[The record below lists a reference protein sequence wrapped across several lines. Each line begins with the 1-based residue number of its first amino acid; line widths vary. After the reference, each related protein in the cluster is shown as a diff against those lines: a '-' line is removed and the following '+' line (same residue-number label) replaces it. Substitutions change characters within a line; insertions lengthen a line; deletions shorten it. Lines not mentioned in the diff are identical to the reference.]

1 MAGLLE
7 KIVRF
12 CTFRPLLVVGLTLAL
27 TLAAGV
33 YSVKN
38 FAIDTNTA
46 KLISPD
52 IPWRQ
57 DEIAYA
63 RAFPQFDNLIAAVID
78 GPTPEAVDGAADR
91 LTAALNAPGADAA
104 AQAHVKRAWR
114 PDRNAYLDRE
124 GLLLTDKA
132 GLETTLAD
140 LVARR
145 QLLGGLAAD
154 PSLRGLMRLISGA
167 MEAAEKDQAR
177 FQPFLTPLDRLATTI
192 ETALAGR
199 PAPLSWRLLLDNR
212 EPTVGELRRIVLI
225 EPNLDFGAL
234 EPGAKATREV
244 RATAA
249 TLGIDKAAGFVFRLT
264 GQTPLADEEFG
275 TVAENYEL
283 NLAVTVA
290 LVALVLFL
298 ALRSGKIIFAV
309 LVTLFVGLVIT
320 MGVGLLA
327 VERLNLISVAFAAL
341 FIGLGVDFGIQ
352 FATRYREE
360 RHRTDDL
367 KEALAGAIRSI
378 GYSLSLAA
386 MSLVAGFF
394 CFLPTEFKG
403 VSELGLI
410 AGLGMIVA
418 FVATVAFMPALLA
431 VIRPGPEKRPVET
444 ASLAAVDRWI
454 EHHRALVLIGT
465 AAVVLAGVPALLKLQ
480 FDSNPMHLRS
490 DKVESVSTF
499 YDLARDPQTAPDTIS
514 ILAADL
520 KQADELAA
528 RLTKL
533 PTVARVVTLS
543 TFLPQDQT
551 EKLAMVGK
559 ARAQLADA
567 LDAKPAPA
575 PADADNLKEI
585 GDTLDLL
592 DVAEGQGA
600 PPPMLHF
607 TRAVAALSKATPDQ
621 RAAAQRAIFANF
633 EPLLQTLRTALA
645 PKAATRA
652 DVPEDLTRD
661 WIAADGRSRV
671 EVFPK
676 GETRDNDALA
686 KFASDVRAIA
696 PHATGAPITVV
707 DAGATIVRAFAEAGA
722 LAFIAIFAILYIAM
736 RSVKDVALA
745 LGPLVLAGIMS
756 LEAAQLLGM
765 SLDFANIIALP
776 LMFAVGVAF
785 HIYYLIAWRK
795 GVADMLAS
803 SLTRAIF
810 FSSLTTGIAFGSLC
824 LSSHPG
830 TAGMGKLLAISLF
843 FTLLAAFVIVPAFLG
858 PPPDIDDLPGDP
870 KRIV

>member
-12 CTFRPLLVVGLTLAL
+12 CTFRPWFVVGLTLAA
-27 TLAAGV
+27 TLAAGL
-33 YSVKN
+33 YSAKH

-52 IPWRQ
+52 IPWRK
-57 DEIAYA
+57 DEIAYGA
-63 RAFPQFDNLIAAVID
+63 AFPQFENLIAAVID
-78 GPTPEAVDGAADR
+78 GPTPEAVDSAADR
-91 LTAALNAPGADAA
+91 LVAALGEAGAKGEI
-104 AQAHVKRAWR
+104 KRAWR

-124 GLLLTDKA
+124 GLLLTDRP
-132 GLETTLAD
+132 TLAATLSD
-140 LVARR
+140 LVGRR
-145 QLLGGLAAD
+145 ELLAGLAAD

-167 MEAAEKDQAR
+167 MEAAEKDQDR
-177 FQPFLTPLDRLATTI
+177 FTPFLAPLDKLATTI
-192 ETALAGR
+192 ERALSGKS
-199 PAPLSWRLLLDNR
+199 APLSWRTLLENR
-212 EPTVGELRRIVLI
+212 EPTAGELRRIVLI
-225 EPNLDFGAL
+225 EPHLDFTAL
-234 EPGAKATREV
+234 EPGAKATKAV
-244 RATAA
+244 RAAA
-249 TLGIDKAAGFVFRLT
+249 KTLGIDKANDLNLRLT
-264 GQTPLADEEFG
+264 GPTPLADEEFS

-309 LVTLFVGLVIT
+309 LTTLFVGLVLT
-320 MGVGLLA
+320 MGVGLIA
-327 VERLNLISVAFAAL
+327 VQRLNLISVAFAAL

-367 KEALAGAIRSI
+367 RLALAAAIRNI

-418 FVATVAFMPALLA
+418 FATTIAFMPALMA
-431 VIRPGPEKRPVET
+431 VIGPGAEMRPVET

-454 EHHRALVLIGT
+454 EHHRGIVLGVTAL
-465 AAVVLAGVPALLKLQ
+465 VVLAGLPALLKLD

-499 YDLARDPQTAPDTIS
+499 YDLANDPQTAPNTIS
-514 ILAADL
+514 ILAKDLSEADT
-520 KQADELAA
+520 LAV
-528 RLTKL
+528 RLSSL

-551 EKLAMVGK
+551 EKLAMVAK
-559 ARAQLADA
+559 ARAELAGV
-567 LDAKPAPA
+567 LDAKPAASPT
-575 PADADNLKEI
+575 DAENLKEI

-600 PPPMLHF
+600 PPPMQHF
-607 TRAVAALSKATPDQ
+607 TRAATALSKASA
-621 RAAAQRAIFANF
+621 REREAAQTAIFANF
-633 EPLLQTLRTALA
+633 EPLLQTLRTALS
-645 PKAATRA
+645 PKTVTRA
-652 DVPEDLTRD
+652 DIPADLAHD
-661 WIAADGRSRV
+661 WIAADGRARV

-676 GETRDNDALA
+676 GETRDNAALA
-686 KFASDVRAIA
+686 KFAGEVRAVA

-707 DAGATIVRAFAEAGA
+707 EAGKTIVWSFAEAGA

-745 LGPLVLAGIMS
+745 LGPLVLAGVMS
-756 LEAAQLLGM
+756 LEAAQLAGM

-843 FTLLAAFVIVPAFLG
+843 FTLLAAFIIVPAFLG
-858 PPPDIDDLPGDP
+858 PPPDIDDIPSDR
-870 KRIV
+870 KRSV

>member
-1 MAGLLE
+1 MTGLLE

-12 CTFRPLLVVGLTLAL
+12 CTFRPWLVVGLTLAA
-27 TLAAGV
+27 TLAAGL
-33 YSVKN
+33 YSVRN

-46 KLISPD
+46 KLISPN

-57 DEIAYA
+57 DEIAYGE
-63 RAFPQFDNLIAAVID
+63 AFPQFDNLIAAVID
-78 GPTPEAVDGAADR
+78 GPTPEAVDSAAER
-91 LTAALNAPGADAA
+91 LASAL
-104 AQAHVKRAWR
+104 AQAGAEAGVKRVWR

-124 GLLLTDKA
+124 GLLLLDRA
-132 GLETTLAD
+132 GLATTLAE

-145 QLLGGLAAD
+145 EFLAALAAD

-167 MEAAEKDQAR
+167 MESAEKDRSR
-177 FQPFLTPLDRLATTI
+177 FESFLKPLDRLATTI
-192 ETALAGR
+192 ESALAGQPR
-199 PAPLSWRLLLDNR
+199 PLSWRALLDKG
-212 EPTVGELRRIVLI
+212 EPTVGERRRIVLI
-225 EPNLDFGAL
+225 DPVLDFGAL
-234 EPGAKATREV
+234 EPGAEATKAV
-244 RATAA
+244 RATAVA
-249 TLGIDKAAGFVFRLT
+249 LGIDKAGGFSFRLT
-264 GQTPLADEEFG
+264 GQTPLADEEFS

-290 LVALVLFL
+290 LVALILFL
-298 ALRSGKIIFAV
+298 ALRSGRIIFAV
-309 LVTLFVGLVIT
+309 LVTLLVGLVIT
-320 MGVGLLA
+320 MGIGLIA
-327 VERLNLISVAFAAL
+327 VQRLNLISVAFAAL

-360 RHRTDDL
+360 RRRTDDL
-367 KEALAGAIRSI
+367 KDALAGAIHNI

-386 MSLVAGFF
+386 LSLVAGFF
-394 CFLPTEFKG
+394 CFLPTEFRG

-418 FVATVAFMPALLA
+418 FIATIAFLPALLM
-431 VIRPGPEKRPVET
+431 VIRPGPETKPVQT

-454 EHHRALVLIGT
+454 EHHRAFVLITT
-465 AAVVLAGVPALLKLQ
+465 AVIVLAGVPALMKLK

-499 YDLARDPQTAPDTIS
+499 YDLARDPETAPYTIS

-520 KQADELAA
+520 KEGDALAA
-528 RLTKL
+528 RLAGL
-533 PTVARVVTLS
+533 PTVGRVVTLS
-543 TFLPQDQT
+543 TFLPQEQS
-551 EKLAMVGK
+551 EKLAMIAK
-559 ARAQLADA
+559 AREEFAGV

-575 PADADNLKEI
+575 PRDADNLKEI
-585 GDTLDLL
+585 SDILDLL
-592 DVAEGQGA
+592 DIAESQGA
-600 PPPMLHF
+600 PEPMLHF
-607 TRAVAALSKATPDQ
+607 TRAVTALSKATPQ
-621 RAAAQRAIFANF
+621 AREAAQAAIFANF
-633 EPLLQTLRTALA
+633 EPLLQTLRTALS
-645 PKAATRA
+645 PKAVTRA
-652 DVPEDLTRD
+652 DIPADIGRD
-661 WIAADGRSRV
+661 WIAADGRARV

-676 GETRDNDALA
+676 GEMRDNAALGT
-686 KFASDVRAIA
+686 FAAEVRAVA
-696 PHATGAPITVV
+696 PRATGAPITVV
-707 DAGATIVRAFAEAGA
+707 EAGKTIVHSFAEAGA
-722 LAFIAIFAILYIAM
+722 LAFVAIFAILYVAM

-745 LGPLVLAGIMS
+745 LGPLVLAGVMS

-843 FTLLAAFVIVPAFLG
+843 FTLLAAFFIVPAFLG
-858 PPPDIDDLPGDP
+858 PPAGVDDVAGDANG
-870 KRIV
+870 RA

>member
-12 CTFRPLLVVGLTLAL
+12 CTFRPWLVVGLTLVVTA
-27 TLAAGV
+27 AAGV
-33 YSVKN
+33 YSVRN

-46 KLISPD
+46 KLISSD

-63 RAFPQFDNLIAAVID
+63 RAFPHLDNLIVAVID
-78 GPTPEAVDGAADR
+78 GPNPEAVDAAADR
-91 LTAALNAPGADAA
+91 LAAALSAPEA
-104 AQAHVKRAWR
+104 RAEIERVWR

-124 GLLLTDKA
+124 GLLLTNKA
-132 GLETTLAD
+132 TLETTLAD
-140 LVARR
+140 LVGKRDFLA
-145 QLLGGLAAD
+145 GLAAD

-167 MEAAEKDQAR
+167 MEAAEKDRAR
-177 FQPFLTPLDRLATTI
+177 FEQFLGPLDRLATTI
-192 ETALAGR
+192 ESALAGK
-199 PAPLSWRLLLDNR
+199 PKPLSWRALLEKG
-212 EPTVGELRRIVLI
+212 EPNINELRRIVLI
-225 EPNLDFGAL
+225 EPHLDFSAL
-234 EPGAKATREV
+234 EPGAKATQLV
-244 RATAA
+244 RAAGAKAGIAA
-249 TLGIDKAAGFVFRLT
+249 AAGLRLRLT

-275 TVAENYEL
+275 TVAENYEI

-320 MGVGLLA
+320 MGLGLLA
-327 VERLNLISVAFAAL
+327 VQRLNLISVAFAAL

-367 KEALAGAIRSI
+367 REALAGAIRSI

-386 MSLVAGFF
+386 LSLVAGFF
-394 CFLPTEFKG
+394 SFLPTQFKG

-418 FVATVAFMPALLA
+418 FVATIAFMPALMMT
-431 VIRPGPEKRPVET
+431 IRPGRETKPIQT
-444 ASLAAVDRWI
+444 ASLATVDRWI
-454 EHHRALVLIGT
+454 EHHRTLVLIAT
-465 AAVVLAGVPALLKLQ
+465 AVVVLAGVPALMKLK

-499 YDLARDPQTAPDTIS
+499 YDLAQDPQTAPNTIS
-514 ILAADL
+514 VLAPDL
-520 KQADELAA
+520 KSGDALAA
-528 RLTKL
+528 RIAGL
-533 PTVARVVTLS
+533 PSVSHVVTLS
-543 TFLPQDQT
+543 SFLPKDEA
-551 EKLAMVGK
+551 EKLAMVAK
-559 ARAQLADA
+559 ARAELAPV
-567 LDAKPAPA
+567 LDARPAPA
-575 PADADNLKEI
+575 PSDADNLKEI
-585 GDTLDLL
+585 HDMMDLL

-600 PPPMLHF
+600 PEPMLHF
-607 TRAVAALSKATPDQ
+607 SRAVTALSKATPQ
-621 RAAAQRAIFANF
+621 ERNAAQKAIFENF
-633 EPLLQTLRTALA
+633 EPLLQTLRTALS
-645 PKAATRA
+645 PKAVTRA
-652 DVPEDLTRD
+652 DLPTEISRD
-661 WIAADGRSRV
+661 WITADGRARV

-676 GETRDNDALA
+676 GETRDNAALA
-686 KFASDVRAIA
+686 AFAADVRAIA

-707 DAGATIVRAFAEAGA
+707 EAGKTIVRAFAEAGA

-745 LGPLVLAGIMS
+745 LGPLALAGVMS

-843 FTLLAAFVIVPAFLG
+843 FTLLAAFFIVPAFLG
-858 PPPDIDDLPGDP
+858 PPPDLDEVADDKKG
-870 KRIV
+870 RV

>member
-12 CTFRPLLVVGLTLAL
+12 CTFRPWLVVCLTLAL
-27 TLAAGV
+27 TAVAGV

-57 DEIAYA
+57 DEIAYGK
-63 RAFPQFDNLIAAVID
+63 AFPQFDNLIAAVID
-78 GPTPEAVDGAADR
+78 GPTPEAAESAAAR
-91 LTAALNAPGADAA
+91 LTSALDAA
-104 AQAHVKRAWR
+104 EARGEIQRAWR
-114 PDRNAYLDRE
+114 PDSNPYLDRE
-124 GLLLTDKA
+124 GLLLLDKST
-132 GLETTLAD
+132 LETTLAD

-145 QLLGGLAAD
+145 GFLAGLAAD
-154 PSLRGLMRLISGA
+154 PSLRGLMRLIGGA
-167 MEAAEKDQAR
+167 MESAEKDQAR
-177 FQPFLTPLDRLATTI
+177 FEPFLKPLDGLATTI
-192 ETALAGR
+192 EGALAGS
-199 PAPLSWRLLLDNR
+199 PKPLSWRTLMEGK
-212 EPTVGELRRIVLI
+212 EPGVGDLRRIVLI
-225 EPNLDFGAL
+225 EPHLDFTAL
-234 EPGAKATREV
+234 EPGAKATRAV
-244 RATAA
+244 RAAA
-249 TLGIDKAAGFVFRLT
+249 DKLGIDKAGGFTFRLT
-264 GQTPLADEEFG
+264 GPTPLADEEFS
-275 TVAENYEL
+275 TVAENYEI

-309 LVTLFVGLVIT
+309 LITLFVGLVLT

-327 VERLNLISVAFAAL
+327 VQRLNLISVAFAAL

-360 RHRTDDL
+360 RHGTDDL
-367 KEALAGAIRSI
+367 KLALSAAIRHI

-386 MSLVAGFF
+386 LSLVAGFF

-418 FVATVAFMPALLA
+418 FVTTIVFLPALLA

-454 EHHRALVLIGT
+454 EHHRAFVLIAT
-465 AAVVLAGVPALLKLQ
+465 ALVVLAGVPALLKLK

-490 DKVESVSTF
+490 DKVESVATF
-499 YDLARDPQTAPDTIS
+499 YELANDPQTAPNTIS
-514 ILAADL
+514 ILASDL
-520 KQADELAA
+520 KQADDMAT

-543 TFLPQDQT
+543 TFLPHDQT
-551 EKLAMVGK
+551 DKLAMVEK
-559 ARAQLADA
+559 ARGQLADV

-575 PADADNLKEI
+575 PSDAENMKEI
-585 GDTLDLL
+585 GDILDLL

-607 TRAVAALSKATPDQ
+607 SRAVAALSKAAPDQ
-621 RAAAQRAIFANF
+621 RAAAQRALFANF
-633 EPLLQTLRTALA
+633 GPLLQTLRTALS
-645 PKAATRA
+645 PKAVTRA
-652 DVPEDLTRD
+652 DVPPDIMRD
-661 WIAADGRSRV
+661 WIAADGRARV
-671 EVFPK
+671 EVFPR
-676 GETRDNDALA
+676 GETRDNVALA
-686 KFASDVRAIA
+686 AFAAEVRAVA

-707 DAGATIVRAFAEAGA
+707 EAGKTIVRSFAQAGAFA
-722 LAFIAIFAILYIAM
+722 FVAIFIILYIAM

-745 LGPLVLAGIMS
+745 LGPLVLAGVLS

-830 TAGMGKLLAISLF
+830 TAGMGKLLAISLV
-843 FTLLAAFVIVPAFLG
+843 FTLLAAFIIVPAFLG
-858 PPPDIDDLPGDP
+858 PPPDIDKIAGDGE
-870 KRIV
+870 RVG

>member
-12 CTFRPLLVVGLTLAL
+12 CTLRPWLVVGLTLAV

-63 RAFPQFDNLIAAVID
+63 EAFPQFDNLIAAVID
-78 GPTPEAVDGAADR
+78 GPIPEAVDVAADR
-91 LTAALNAPGADAA
+91 LVAALNEPAA
-104 AQAHVKRAWR
+104 KAEILRAWR

-124 GLLLTDKA
+124 GLLLMDKP
-132 GLETTLAD
+132 GLEAALTD

-145 QLLGGLAAD
+145 DLLAGLAAD

-167 MEAAEKDQAR
+167 MEAAEKDQSR
-177 FQPFLTPLDRLATTI
+177 FDPFLQPLDKLATAI
-192 ETALAGR
+192 EGALSGK
-199 PAPLSWRLLLDNR
+199 PKPLSWRSLLDNR
-212 EPTVGELRRIVLI
+212 EPSVGDLRRIVLI
-225 EPNLDFGAL
+225 EPRLDFSAL
-234 EPGAKATREV
+234 EPGGK
-244 RATAA
+244 ATAA
-249 TLGIDKAAGFVFRLT
+249 VRAAAAKLGIDRAGEFTFRLT
-264 GQTPLADEEFG
+264 GPTPLADEEFG
-275 TVAENYEL
+275 TVAENYEI
-283 NLAVTVA
+283 NLAATVA

-298 ALRSGKIIFAV
+298 ALRSAKIIFAV
-309 LVTLFVGLVIT
+309 LVTLFVGLAIT
-320 MGVGLLA
+320 MGIGLFA
-327 VERLNLISVAFAAL
+327 VHRLNLISVAFAAL

-360 RHRTDDL
+360 RHKTDDL
-367 KEALAGAIRSI
+367 KRALVSAIGNI

-386 MSLVAGFF
+386 LSLVAGFF

-418 FVATVAFMPALLA
+418 FVTTIVFLPALLT
-431 VIRPGPEKRPVET
+431 VIRPGAEAQPVET
-444 ASLAAVDRWI
+444 TSLAEVDRWI
-454 EHHRALVLIGT
+454 EHHRGAVLIAT
-465 AAVVLAGVPALLKLQ
+465 ALVVLAGVPALLKLQ

-499 YDLARDPQTAPDTIS
+499 YDLARDPLTAPNTIS

-520 KQADELAA
+520 GEADALAA
-528 RLTKL
+528 RLAAQ
-533 PTVARVVTLS
+533 PTVARVITLS
-543 TFLPQDQT
+543 TFLPQEQK
-551 EKLAMVGK
+551 EKLAMV
-559 ARAQLADA
+559 ARARAELAPA
-567 LDAKPAPA
+567 LDARPAPA
-575 PADADNLKEI
+575 PSDAENLKEI

-600 PPPMLHF
+600 PPPMQHF
-607 TRAVAALSKATPDQ
+607 TRAVTALSKANPKE
-621 RAAAQRAIFANF
+621 RAAAQTAIFANF
-633 EPLLQTLRTALA
+633 EPLMRTLETALS
-645 PKAATRA
+645 PRSVTRA
-652 DVPEDLTRD
+652 DIPDEISRD
-661 WIAADGRSRV
+661 WIASDGRARV
-671 EVFPK
+671 EVFPRE
-676 GETRDNDALA
+676 ETRDNEALA
-686 KFASDVRAIA
+686 KFAADVRAVA
-696 PHATGAPITVV
+696 PRATGAPITVV
-707 DAGATIVRAFAEAGA
+707 EAGKTIVRAFAEAGA
-722 LAFIAIFAILYIAM
+722 LAFVAIFIILYIAM

-745 LGPLVLAGIMS
+745 LGPLVLAGVMS

-795 GVADMLAS
+795 GVSDLLAS

-858 PPPDIDDLPGDP
+858 PPPDIDDLARDA
-870 KRIV
+870 KRDV

>member
-1 MAGLLE
+1 MTALLE
-7 KIVRF
+7 RIVRF
-12 CTFRPLLVVGLTLAL
+12 CTNRPWFVVGLTLIL

-33 YSVKN
+33 YSVRN

-57 DEIAYA
+57 DEIAYGK
-63 RAFPQFDNLIAAVID
+63 AFPQFDNLIAAVID
-78 GPTPEAVDGAADR
+78 GPTPEAVDSAADR
-91 LTAALNAPGADAA
+91 LTRALSDPSAKADI
-104 AQAHVKRAWR
+104 QHAWR
-114 PDRNAYLDRE
+114 PDRNAYLERE
-124 GLLLTDKA
+124 GLMLTDRPA
-132 GLETTLAD
+132 LETALAD

-145 QLLGGLAAD
+145 DFLGGLAAD
-154 PSLRGLMRLISGA
+154 PSLRGLMQLITGA
-167 MEAAEKDQAR
+167 MEAAEKDRDR
-177 FQPFLTPLDRLATTI
+177 FTPFLKPLDRLATTI
-192 ETALAGR
+192 ESALAGK
-199 PAPLSWRLLLDNR
+199 PQPLSWRALLDKG

-225 EPNLDFGAL
+225 EPHLDFAAL
-234 EPGAKATREV
+234 EPGGKATKAV

-249 TLGIDKAAGFVFRLT
+249 KLGIDKGNGLTFRLT
-264 GQTPLADEEFG
+264 GPTPLADEEFG
-275 TVAENYEL
+275 TVAENYEI

-309 LVTLFVGLVIT
+309 LITLVVGLVIT
-320 MGVGLLA
+320 MGIGLIA
-327 VERLNLISVAFAAL
+327 VQRLNLISVAFAAL

-367 KEALAGAIRSI
+367 KQALNAAIHNI

-386 MSLVAGFF
+386 ASLVAGFF

-418 FVATVAFMPALLA
+418 FATTIAFMPALMA
-431 VIRPGPEKRPVET
+431 VIRPSPETRPVET

-454 EHHRALVLIGT
+454 EHHRPTVLIAT
-465 AAVVLAGVPALLKLQ
+465 AALVLAGVPALMKLQ

-490 DKVESVSTF
+490 DKVESVATF
-499 YDLARDPQTAPDTIS
+499 YDLARDPQTAPYTIS
-514 ILAADL
+514 ALAPGLKEAD
-520 KQADELAA
+520 AMAVRLAS
-528 RLTKL
+528 L

-543 TFLPQDQT
+543 TFLPQEQ
-551 EKLAMVGK
+551 EAKLAMIAK
-559 ARAQLADA
+559 ARGELAGV
-567 LDAKPAPA
+567 LDAKVAPA
-575 PADADNLKEI
+575 PTDAENLKEI
-585 GDTLDLL
+585 GDVLDLL
-592 DVAEGQGA
+592 EVAEGQGA
-600 PPPMLHF
+600 PEPMLHF
-607 TRAVAALSKATPDQ
+607 SRAVAALSKASPAQ
-621 RAAAQRAIFANF
+621 RAAAQAALFANF
-633 EPLLQTLRTALA
+633 EPLLQMLRTVLA
-645 PKAATRA
+645 PKAVTRA
-652 DVPEDLTRD
+652 DIPAEITRD
-661 WIAADGRSRV
+661 WIAADGRARI
-671 EVFPK
+671 EIFPK
-676 GETRDNDALA
+676 GDTRENEALA
-686 KFASDVRAIA
+686 AFAADVRSIA
-696 PHATGAPITVV
+696 PRATGAPITVV
-707 DAGATIVRAFAEAGA
+707 EAGKTIVGSFAKAGV
-722 LAFIAIFAILYIAM
+722 LAFIAIFALLYVAM

-745 LGPLVLAGIMS
+745 LGPLVLAGVMS

-843 FTLLAAFVIVPAFLG
+843 FTLLAAFIIVPAFLG
-858 PPPDIDDLPGDP
+858 PPPDIDELPGDR
-870 KRIV
+870 KGGV

>member
-12 CTFRPLLVVGLTLAL
+12 CTFRPWFVVGFTLLVTLG
-27 TLAAGV
+27 AGV
-33 YSVKN
+33 YSVRN

-57 DEIAYA
+57 NEIAYA
-63 RAFPQFDNLIAAVID
+63 RAFPQFDSLIAAVID
-78 GPTPEAVDGAADR
+78 GPTPEAVDSAAQR
-91 LTAALNAPGADAA
+91 LTDALNAPA
-104 AQAHVKRAWR
+104 AQALVKRAWR
-114 PDRNAYLDRE
+114 PDHNAYLERQ

-132 GLETTLAD
+132 DLEKTLAD
-140 LVARR
+140 LVSKREF
-145 QLLGGLAAD
+145 LGALAAD

-167 MEAAEKDQAR
+167 MEAAEKDQDR
-177 FQPFLTPLDRLATTI
+177 FTPFLKPLDRLAATM
-192 ETALAGR
+192 ESALAGQPR
-199 PAPLSWRLLLDNR
+199 AMSWRQLLDDR
-212 EPTVGELRRIVLI
+212 APTAGELRRIVLVD
-225 EPNLDFGAL
+225 PHLDFTAL
-234 EPGAKATREV
+234 EPGAKATRTV
-244 RATAA
+244 RDAA
-249 TLGIDKAAGFVFRLT
+249 AKLGIDAANGFRFRLT

-275 TVAENYEL
+275 TVAENYEI

-309 LVTLFVGLVIT
+309 LATLFVGLVIT

-367 KEALAGAIRSI
+367 GVALTAAIGHI

-386 MSLVAGFF
+386 LSLVAGFF

-418 FVATVAFMPALLA
+418 FVATIVFLPALLMLLK
-431 VIRPGPEKRPVET
+431 PGPEKQPVQT

-454 EHHRALVLIGT
+454 EHHRAFVLIAT
-465 AAVVLAGVPALLKLQ
+465 AVVVLAGAPALMKLQ

-499 YDLARDPQTAPDTIS
+499 YDLADDPQTAPNTIS

-520 KQADELAA
+520 KDADAMAA
-528 RLTKL
+528 RIEKM
-533 PTVARVVTLS
+533 PTVARAVTLS
-543 TFLPQDQT
+543 TFLPQDQSA
-551 EKLAMVGK
+551 KLAMIAK
-559 ARAQLADA
+559 ARAELGPV

-575 PADADNLKEI
+575 PDDTENLREI
-585 GDTLDLL
+585 RDILDLL
-592 DVAEGQGA
+592 DIAEGQGA
-600 PPPMLHF
+600 PPPMQHF
-607 TRAVAALSKATPDQ
+607 NRAVTALAKATPEQ
-621 RAAAQRAIFANF
+621 RAAAQTAVFANF
-633 EPLLQTLRTALA
+633 EPLLRTLRAALSA
-645 PKAATRA
+645 RPVTRA
-652 DVPEDLTRD
+652 DVPADIARD
-661 WIAADGRSRV
+661 WITTDGRARV

-676 GETRDNDALA
+676 GETRDNAALT
-686 KFASDVRAIA
+686 KFAADVRSVA
-696 PHATGAPITVV
+696 PQATGAPITVV
-707 DAGATIVRAFAEAGA
+707 EAGKTIVKSFAEAGV

-745 LGPLVLAGIMS
+745 LGPLVLAGVMS

-810 FSSLTTGIAFGSLC
+810 FSSLTTGLAFGSLC

-843 FTLLAAFVIVPAFLG
+843 FTLLAAFLIVPAFLG
-858 PPPDIDDLPGDP
+858 PPPDLDGVPDDP
-870 KRIV
+870 KGRGV

>member
-12 CTFRPLLVVGLTLAL
+12 CTLRPWLVVGLTLAV
-27 TLAAGV
+27 TAAAGV
-33 YSVKN
+33 YSAKN

-57 DEIAYA
+57 DEIAYGE
-63 RAFPQFDNLIAAVID
+63 AFPHLDNLIAAVID
-78 GPTPEAVDGAADR
+78 GPTPEAVDAAAER
-91 LTAALNAPGADAA
+91 LVAALSSPDAKA
-104 AQAHVKRAWR
+104 EIRRVWR
-114 PDRNAYLDRE
+114 PDRNPYLDRE

-132 GLETTLAD
+132 TLETTLAD
-140 LVARR
+140 LVGKRDFLA
-145 QLLGGLAAD
+145 GLAAD

-167 MEAAEKDQAR
+167 MEAAEKDRAR
-177 FQPFLTPLDRLATTI
+177 FEQFLGPLDRLATTI
-192 ETALAGR
+192 ESALAGK
-199 PAPLSWRLLLDNR
+199 PKPLSWRALLDKG

-225 EPNLDFGAL
+225 EPKLDFGAL
-234 EPGAKATREV
+234 EPGAKATKLV
-244 RATAA
+244 RAAGAA
-249 TLGIDKAAGFVFRLT
+249 AGIDAGAGLRLRLT

-298 ALRSGKIIFAV
+298 ALRSGRIIFAV

-320 MGVGLLA
+320 MGVGLIA
-327 VERLNLISVAFAAL
+327 VQRLNLISVAFAAL

-360 RHRTDDL
+360 RFRTDEL
-367 KEALAGAIRSI
+367 REALAGAIRNI

-418 FVATVAFMPALLA
+418 FVVTIAFMPALMM
-431 VIRPGPEKRPVET
+431 VIRPGPETKPIQT

-454 EHHRALVLIGT
+454 EGHRALVLIAT
-465 AAVVLAGVPALLKLQ
+465 ALIVLAGVPALLKLK

-499 YDLARDPQTAPDTIS
+499 YDLARDPQTAPNTIS
-514 ILAADL
+514 ILAPDL
-520 KQADELAA
+520 KAADALAA
-528 RLTKL
+528 RISGL
-533 PTVARVVTLS
+533 PTVSHVVTLS
-543 TFLPQDQT
+543 TYLPKDEA
-551 EKLAMVGK
+551 EKLAMVTK
-559 ARAQLADA
+559 ARRELAPV
-567 LDAKPAPA
+567 LDARAAPA
-575 PADADNLKEI
+575 PSDADNLKEI
-585 GDTLDLL
+585 HDMMDLL

-600 PPPMLHF
+600 PEPMLHF
-607 TRAVAALSKATPDQ
+607 SRAVTALSKATPQERD
-621 RAAAQRAIFANF
+621 AAQKAVFANF
-633 EPLLQTLRTALA
+633 EPLLQTLRAALS
-645 PKAATRA
+645 PKAVTRA
-652 DVPEDLTRD
+652 DLPEEITRD
-661 WIAADGRSRV
+661 WIAADGRARI

-676 GETRDNDALA
+676 GEMRDNAALA
-686 KFASDVRAIA
+686 AFAADVRAVA

-707 DAGATIVRAFAEAGA
+707 EAGKTIVRSFAEAGA

-745 LGPLVLAGIMS
+745 LGPLVLAGVMS

-843 FTLLAAFVIVPAFLG
+843 FTLLAAFFIVPAFLG
-858 PPPDIDDLPGDP
+858 PPPDLDDVAGDA
-870 KRIV
+870 KGDI